1 MATEIVIQTMGL
13 HKRYKT
19 THALNDLSIN
29 VEKGDIYGFLGPN
42 GSGKTTAIKLILGLI
57 RPSSGNVLLQ
67 GENVF
72 INPFKALSKIGS
84 LVETPKFYSYLS
96 AYENLMLS
104 ARLLK
109 NCAHKEIYNSLDM
122 VDLSKNSKQKVST
135 FSLGMKQRLGIALAI
150 LNDPEVLI
158 LDEPTIALDP
168 QGMKE
173 IRDLLKQLRE
183 EKGTTIFISTH
194 ILNEVEQICN
204 RVGILKKGLM
214 IYEGKVSDTLN
225 PNEETVE
232 LFLSEVEKTSPLL
245 SDLSYVKRVELT
257 SHSILVLLERGHTS
271 ELNRYLHQQGVD
283 LEYLVPKNPSLEDF
297 FIEIT
302 KGEKENA

>member
-1 MATEIVIQTMGL
+1 MASEIVIQTMAL

-29 VEKGDIYGFLGPN
+29 VERGDIYGFLGPN

-72 INPFKALSKIGS
+72 ANPFKALSKIGS

-104 ARLLK
+104 GRLLG
-109 NCAHKEIYNSLDM
+109 NCGSKEIFSSLDR
-122 VDLSKNSKQKVST
+122 VELSRHSKQKVST

-173 IRDLLKQLRE
+173 IRDLLKQLRQ

-204 RVGILKKGLM
+204 RVGILKKGIM

-232 LFLSEVEKTSPLL
+232 LYLPEMDKACPLL
-245 SDLSYVKRVELT
+245 SSLSYVKKVERGP
-257 SHSILVLLERGHTS
+257 HSILVLLERGHAS
-271 ELNRYLHQQGVD
+271 EMNRYLHQQSID

-302 KGEKENA
+302 KGEQENA

>member
-1 MATEIVIQTMGL
+1 MGTEKVIQTLAL
-13 HKRYKT
+13 HKHYKT

-29 VEKGDIYGFLGPN
+29 VERGDIYGFLGSN

-57 RPSSGNVLLQ
+57 RPSSGEVLLQ

-72 INPFKALSKIGS
+72 NNPHQALRKIGS

-96 AYENLMLS
+96 AYENMMLS
-104 ARLLK
+104 ARLLE
-109 NCAHKEIYNSLDM
+109 NCTSKEIMNSLEL
-122 VDLSKNSKQKVST
+122 VELAKHSRQRVST

-173 IRDLLKQLRE
+173 IRDLLIRLRQE
-183 EKGTTIFISTH
+183 QGITIFVSTH

-214 IYEGKVSDTLN
+214 IYEGRVSDTLN
-225 PNEETVE
+225 PNEEIVE
-232 LFLSEVEKTSPLL
+232 LYGSDLDKLNSLLSPL
-245 SDLSYVKRVELT
+245 DYVKRIESA
-257 SHSILVLLERGHTS
+257 SHFITISLERGRSS
-271 ELNRYLHQQGVD
+271 ELNRYLHQGGID

>member
-1 MATEIVIQTMGL
+1 
-13 HKRYKT
+13 
-19 THALNDLSIN
+19 
-29 VEKGDIYGFLGPN
+29 
-42 GSGKTTAIKLILGLI
+42 
-57 RPSSGNVLLQ
+57 
-67 GENVF
+67 
-72 INPFKALSKIGS
+72 
-84 LVETPKFYSYLS
+84 
-96 AYENLMLS
+96 
-104 ARLLK
+104 
-109 NCAHKEIYNSLDM
+109 
-122 VDLSKNSKQKVST
+122 
-135 FSLGMKQRLGIALAI
+135 
-150 LNDPEVLI
+150 
-158 LDEPTIALDP
+158 
-168 QGMKE
+168 
-173 IRDLLKQLRE
+173 
-183 EKGTTIFISTH
+183 
-194 ILNEVEQICN
+194 
-204 RVGILKKGLM
+204 M

>member
-1 MATEIVIQTMGL
+1 MGTEKVIQTMAL
-13 HKRYKT
+13 HKHYKT

-57 RPSSGNVLLQ
+57 KPSSGNVLLQ

-72 INPFKALSKIGS
+72 LNPFKALSKIGS

-96 AYENLMLS
+96 AYENMMLS

-109 NCAHKEIYNSLDM
+109 NCSQKEIYNSLDM
-122 VDLSKNSKQKVST
+122 VDLSKHSKQKVST

-150 LNDPEVLI
+150 LNNPEVLI

-204 RVGILKKGLM
+204 RVGILKKGIM

-257 SHSILVLLERGHTS
+257 SHSILVLLGRGHTS